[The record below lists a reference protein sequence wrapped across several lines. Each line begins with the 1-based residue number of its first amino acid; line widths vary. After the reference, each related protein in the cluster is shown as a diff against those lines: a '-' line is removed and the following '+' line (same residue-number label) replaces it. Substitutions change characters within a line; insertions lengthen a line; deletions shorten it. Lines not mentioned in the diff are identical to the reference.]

1 MSKWARC
8 SPTKA
13 SDNYRLRDHLKQREI
28 IAVIPSKANRRAP
41 PPGDFARYRWRH
53 LVENFFCDLNQSRGV
68 ATRYDQTHES
78 FQARIYLRAAHLAL
92 R

>member
-1 MSKWARC
+1 MGALLADKGFRQLPAAGTISSSER
-8 SPTKA
+8 SPPS
-13 SDNYRLRDHLKQREI
+13 SDQ
-28 IAVIPSKANRRAP
+28 KANRKAP

-68 ATRYDQTHES
+68 ATRYDQTDES
-78 FQARIYLRAAHLAL
+78 FQARIYLRAEHLAL